1 MPESIVQVRVIDT
14 SSLILMKEM
23 PKVARGRILRELDAL
38 ADQDRLF
45 FPPEVL
51 DELGRYTDPK
61 GPDLPLTW
69 ARGNEEKAA
78 RYGRLFQGAKEV
90 LAKAPLLIDAEKVAL
105 QGYEDADPYVVALAI
120 HLRNAAKEVTVITDD
135 FHTIPGKT
143 SLSDAA
149 GLFGLPTLTFR
160 TFLIYDQGI
169 WDGEEGT

>member
-1 MPESIVQVRVIDT
+1 VQIRVIDT
-14 SSLILMKEM
+14 SSLILMKDL
-23 PKVARGRILRELDAL
+23 PKVARRRILGELDAL
-38 ADQDRLF
+38 VDQDRLF

-69 ARGNEEKAA
+69 ARWNEEKAA
-78 RYGRLFQGAKEV
+78 RHGRLFQGARDV
-90 LAKAPLLIDAEKVAL
+90 LAKAPLLIDAEKVAI
-105 QGYEDADPYVVALAI
+105 QGYEDADPYVVALAV
-120 HLRNAAKEVTVITDD
+120 HLKNEGKEATVITDD

-149 GLFGLPTLTFR
+149 GLFGLLTLTFL